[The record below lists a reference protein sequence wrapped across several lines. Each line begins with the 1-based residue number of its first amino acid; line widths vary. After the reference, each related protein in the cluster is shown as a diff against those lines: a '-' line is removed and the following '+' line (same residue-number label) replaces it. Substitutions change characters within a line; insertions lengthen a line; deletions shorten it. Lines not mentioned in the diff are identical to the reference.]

1 MRSPRIYSESPLAL
15 HQEVKLS
22 SQASRHI
29 AAVLRLP
36 EGAALILFDGKGG
49 QYQAKITKV
58 GKTVIAKTLQFDD
71 LSCESPLQIL
81 LAQVISKGDRMD
93 YTIQKS
99 VELGVSSIQ
108 PLFSERCVVKLKG
121 SRLEKRQQ
129 HWQEVIISACEQCGR
144 NTLPE
149 LKPTLMLNQWLQ
161 GSQANEK
168 HPHLILDPLAEQSLA
183 QREKHQQQTL
193 LIGPEG
199 GLAETEIQLAKQH
212 GFTGVKVGSRILR
225 TETAAL
231 AALTVLQARWGDLS

>member
-1 MRSPRIYSESPLAL
+1 MRSPRIYTDKPLSL
-15 HQEVKLS
+15 HQEVGLPT
-22 SQASRHI
+22 QASRHI
-29 AAVLRLP
+29 ASVLRLKV
-36 EGAALILFDGKGG
+36 GDAVILFDGQGG
-49 QYQAKITKV
+49 QYHGQIIKL
-58 GKTVIAKTLQFDD
+58 GKTVTVKTTHFDD
-71 LSCESPLQIL
+71 LNCESPLKIH
-81 LAQVISKGDRMD
+81 LAQAISKGDRMD
-93 YTIQKS
+93 YTLQKS

-108 PLFSERCVVKLKG
+108 PLFSERCVIKLKG

-149 LKPTLMLNQWLQ
+149 LKPTLMLSQWLQ
-161 GSQANEK
+161 SSQADAS

-183 QREKHQQQTL
+183 QREKHQQQTV

-212 GFTGVKVGSRILR
+212 GFTGVKVGPRILR

-231 AALTVLQARWGDLS
+231 VALTVLQARWGDLS